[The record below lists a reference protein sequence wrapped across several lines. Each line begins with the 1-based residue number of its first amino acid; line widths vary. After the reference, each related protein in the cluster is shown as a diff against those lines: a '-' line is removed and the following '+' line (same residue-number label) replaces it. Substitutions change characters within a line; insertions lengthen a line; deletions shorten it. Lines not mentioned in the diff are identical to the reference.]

1 MKFDLNDIYRIFG
14 EVKEKH
20 DLKEY
25 CDEMSENNRILNEI
39 PFDTQKAR
47 QQISKL
53 TTKYQFEL
61 NMLAYIYGNNMSVTY
76 QPVSKTLENL
86 KYDLQ
91 YINQHIPLFA
101 LERKGISDFL
111 NQKAGF

>member
-1 MKFDLNDIYRIFG
+1 MNFDLNDIYRIYD

-25 CDEMSENNRILNEI
+25 CDEMGENNRILNEI

-61 NMLAYIYGNNMSVTY
+61 NMLAYIYGNNMHVTY
-76 QPVSKTLENL
+76 QPVSKTSENL
-86 KYDLQ
+86 RYDLR

-111 NQKAGF
+111 KQKMGL